1 MTLIVLVY
9 HNIIYVNNA
18 QFLCGRISKGVGQSV
33 I

>member
-9 HNIIYVNNA
+9 HNIYVNNA